1 MGPSSK
7 VYIHSQNNFSS
18 TKERWGFPYKIK
30 KNFQNIFFFLWKLW
44 GKVHLCCWPFSLSNE
59 IVKQNSTFFVCV
71 DGYWNCCKMDKETL
85 LLFSSFSKSFSSFKA
100 WGGKKLDK
108 CSLVNCSVS
117 KWLLLSIC
125 SALQFLCQQA
135 SFLHTEWKY

>member
-1 MGPSSK
+1 MGQARYT
-7 VYIHSQNNFSS
+7 YIHKTIFHQQKKGGGSL
-18 TKERWGFPYKIK
+18 TKLRKTFTTYA
-30 KNFQNIFFFLWKLW
+30 FLLWKLW

-100 WGGKKLDK
+100 SEGKKLDK